1 MKRLEKK
8 RLAVIGANAAIT
20 MLIDKAKEKGYET
33 HVFAWQCGDPGEKAA
48 DVFYPI
54 SIADKE
60 KILEICK
67 TLHICGVVSVTSDF
81 AVNTVNYVARNL
93 GLVGNSERTDLTARN
108 KYEMRRAFQ
117 AAGLYTP
124 RFCQAGS
131 DFQTHD
137 VDGFQY
143 PLIVKPT
150 DRWSSKGV
158 TRVDSPNELSEAVRR
173 AVQESFNDKAIIE
186 EFMEGPEYS
195 AECICYRG
203 ECRVLTFTRKETT
216 GNPHYIE
223 TGHVQ
228 PAGIPEKM
236 QESIRGVILKALEA
250 LDIQNGAAHAEF
262 RIMPD
267 GQIGIIEIG
276 ARMGGDS
283 IGTDLTSI
291 STGMDYLGM
300 VVDIACGQKPCFD
313 LVTDPTPVRV
323 KFIICESDKEIY
335 ERLCRDHPE
344 SIVRA
349 GDFNDDFD
357 KAVVD
362 SSTRHGYYIEKMV

>member
-1 MKRLEKK
+1 MEKE
-8 RLAVIGANAAIT
+8 RLAIIGANAAIT

-48 DVFYPI
+48 DFFYPI

-60 KILEICK
+60 KIYEVCK
-67 TLHICGVVSVTSDF
+67 GLRICGVASVTSDF

-93 GLVGNSERTDLTARN
+93 GLVCNSEKTDLLARN
-108 KYEMRRAFQ
+108 KYEMRCAFRE
-117 AAGLYTP
+117 AGLYTP
-124 RFCQAGS
+124 QFYQAGENFTPEEIS
-131 DFQTHD
+131 
-137 VDGFQY
+137 GFTF

-158 TRVDSPNELSEAVRR
+158 TRVDCIEMLSDAVHR
-173 AVQESFNDKAIIE
+173 AVQESFNNKAIIE

-203 ECRVLTFTRKETT
+203 KRKILAFTQKETT

-223 TGHVQ
+223 TGHIQ
-228 PAGIPEKM
+228 PSNIPVEK
-236 QESIRGVILKALEA
+236 QECIRYVIEKALAA

-262 RIMPD
+262 RILPD
-267 GQIGIIEIG
+267 GQIGMIEVG

-283 IGTDLTSI
+283 IGTDLTPI

-300 VVDIACGQKPCFD
+300 VVDIACGKTPNFERASE
-313 LVTDPTPVRV
+313 PSPVRIRFV
-323 KFIICESDKEIY
+323 IREEDKEIY
-335 ERLCRDHPE
+335 ELLRREHPE
-344 SIVRA
+344 AIIRA
-349 GDFNDDFD
+349 GEFSNNFE

-362 SSTRHGYYIEKMV
+362 SSTRHGYYIEKM

>member
-1 MKRLEKK
+1 MEKK
-8 RLAVIGANAAIT
+8 KLAVIGANEAIT

-67 TLHICGVVSVTSDF
+67 DLHICGVASVTSDF

-93 GLVGNSERTDLTARN
+93 GLVGNSERTDITARN
-108 KYEMRRAFQ
+108 KYEMRRAFRE
-117 AAGLYTP
+117 AGLYTP
-124 RFCQAGS
+124 RFCQTGS
-131 DFQTHD
+131 DFQAGD
-137 VDGFQY
+137 VEGFRY

-158 TRVDSPNELSEAVRR
+158 TRVDSPDGLADAVRC

-203 ECRVLTFTRKETT
+203 KRRILTFTRKETT
-216 GNPHYIE
+216 GNPHYVE

-228 PAGIPEKM
+228 PADIPEKI
-236 QESIRGVILKALEA
+236 QENIRGVILKALEA

-262 RIMPD
+262 RILPD
-267 GQIGIIEIG
+267 GRIGIIEIG

-283 IGTDLTSI
+283 IGTDLTPI

-300 VVDIACGQKPCFD
+300 VVDIACGKEPNFE
-313 LVTDPTPVRV
+313 LVTKPTSVRI
-323 KFIICESDKEIY
+323 KFIIGESDKETY
-335 ERLCRDHPE
+335 ETLRRDHPE
-344 SIVRA
+344 RVVRA
-349 GDFNDDFD
+349 GDFNNDFD
-357 KAVVD
+357 KAVID
-362 SSTRHGYYIEKMV
+362 SSTRHGYYIETME